1 MIEKVRVTA
10 MAGRLLK
17 IWGLE
22 LVRRVAALAS
32 LRKCGTAVGNQ
43 LASGR

>member
-22 LVRRVAALAS
+22 LVRRLAALARV
-32 LRKCGTAVGNQ
+32 RKCATAVGNQ
-43 LASGR
+43 LAAAR